1 MEPKEEK
8 NNQDEFPSIP
18 SNDLEFDNP
27 YKDIPEEKEKQNIEV
42 KRVATA
48 LIDPDK
54 GNISDQ
60 LGLEFDYPSETNL
73 FGNSNKNENDNN
85 INNINNENPF
95 ETNNNQIN
103 DNNNVNENK
112 FMNNFDSPPKPDN
125 MNNNNNNNY
134 NFNNNFNNNNNPY
147 GNNFNNN
154 NNYNNNYQPQNNYN
168 NNNFN
173 NNNNN
178 YNNFNNNYNNYNNFN
193 NNNNN
198 YNNYNNNNYNNF
210 NNNNNNY
217 NNYNN
222 NNNNYSNNN
231 NINNNDDQNLKK
243 IQKMISL
250 CETKFTNAINQFKNY
265 QIIESKKGLN
275 NLISFLF
282 NLEKTIKEKN
292 QIALSLLPNIDTLR
306 NNILKKLYEY
316 NYWTYTLN
324 LSLFQ
329 NLVYQKNFDLAKYA
343 QKFILTTPFITFNDI
358 YDTTTDPNKPTRNA
372 LLEIYERAQRSGYKT
387 LFLYGPKG
395 SGKTLHVHALAAE
408 LGAVVGQFDSL
419 RNLKVQYLVKEFAR
433 LITEYNN
440 RPIIV
445 FIKDV
450 EYLVKEGLGEIL
462 FLHDKFNSEK
472 RKVLFICSS
481 QYPLRTLPPQLKF
494 KYVYLINSANQS
506 NKYNLFKF
514 LAQKFGIKVSMSD
527 SDLSNFV
534 YQNLKNYSNLDVFNV
549 IKVAM
554 DLKKQSGEN
563 VFDISRSDLEK
574 AVKLKK
580 GSLDEQCMQYYH
592 L

>member
-27 YKDIPEEKEKQNIEV
+27 YKDIPEEKEKQNFEV

-103 DNNNVNENK
+103 DNNN
-112 FMNNFDSPPKPDN
+112 
-125 MNNNNNNNY
+125 Y
-134 NFNNNFNNNNNPY
+134 NFNNNFNNNNNNPY

-198 YNNYNNNNYNNF
+198 YNNFN

-217 NNYNN
+217 N
-222 NNNNYSNNN
+222 NNN

-408 LGAVVGQFDSL
+408 LGAVIGQFDSL

-433 LITEYNN
+433 LITEYIN